1 MEPGAFSHTE
11 LVQRIGLPMHQSKG
25 WLKFLGVMS
34 ILWGVCAV
42 LFTLGIGI
50 VFAWL
55 PIWMGVLLYQSAEL
69 ADRAYTS
76 GDEASLV
83 ASLSKLK
90 LYFVITGILMLIGLA
105 FFMVVASLG
114 MLGAL
119 SGLARL
125 PR

>member
-1 MEPGAFSHTE
+1 MEPGAYSQTE
-11 LVQRIGLPMHQSKG
+11 LVQRIGLPVQQSKG
-25 WLKFLGVMS
+25 WLKFLGIMS
-34 ILWGVCAV
+34 ILWGVVSV

-55 PIWMGVLLYQSAEL
+55 PIWMGVLLYQAAAL
-69 ADRAYTS
+69 ADRAHAT

-90 LYFVITGILMLIGLA
+90 LYFVISGILMALGIA
-105 FFMVVASLG
+105 FLMIVMSFG

-119 SGLARL
+119 AGLARF
-125 PR
+125 R